1 MQLPNTFRQISLSL
15 VNPLTEQEIRAAF
28 VNCTKGEAKRL
39 SVPRDLADRPW
50 DDLDYL
56 GWRDPQAPDR
66 AYLVT
71 ALDGRPRALA
81 LRCSSPASWQMRRSM
96 CSMCLTAH
104 AGGVSL
110 MVAQKAGKAGQ
121 QGNSVGAYI
130 CSDLACS
137 LYVRD
142 KKDAGVGARL
152 QESLTLEE
160 KIQRT
165 VANVAAFI
173 AKVSVPAGGCIVP
186 EH

>member
-1 MQLPNTFRQISLSL
+1 ME
-15 VNPLTEQEIRAAF
+15 PLTEQEIRTAF
-28 VNCTKGEAKRL
+28 VNCSKGEAKRL

-66 AYLVT
+66 AYLVSPS
-71 ALDGRPRALA
+71 DGGLRALA
-81 LRCSSPASWQMRRSM
+81 MRCPSPGAQQLRRSM
-96 CSMCLTAH
+96 CSMCLTTH
-104 AGGVSL
+104 TGGVSL
-110 MVAQKAGKAGQ
+110 MVAPRAGKAGQ

-137 LYVRD
+137 LYVRG

-160 KIQRT
+160 KVRRT
-165 VANVAAFI
+165 VSHLAAFI
-173 AKVSVPAGGCIVP
+173 DRVTA
-186 EH
+186 

>member
-1 MQLPNTFRQISLSL
+1 ME
-15 VNPLTEQEIRAAF
+15 PLTEQEIRTAF
-28 VNCTKGEAKRL
+28 VNCSKGEAKRL

-66 AYLVT
+66 AYLVSPSGGG
-71 ALDGRPRALA
+71 LRALA
-81 LRCSSPASWQMRRSM
+81 MRCPSPGAQQLRRSM
-96 CSMCLTAH
+96 CSMCLTTH
-104 AGGVSL
+104 TGGVSL
-110 MVAQKAGKAGQ
+110 MVAPRAGKAGQ

-137 LYVRD
+137 LYVRG

-160 KIQRT
+160 KVRRT
-165 VANVAAFI
+165 VSHLAAFI
-173 AKVSVPAGGCIVP
+173 DKVTA
-186 EH
+186 

>member
-1 MQLPNTFRQISLSL
+1 M
-15 VNPLTEQEIRAAF
+15 NPLTEPEIRAAF
-28 VNCTKGEAKRL
+28 VNCTVGEAKRL

-50 DDLDYL
+50 PDLDFL

-71 ALDGRPRALA
+71 ELDGRPTGLA
-81 LRCSSPASWQMRRSM
+81 LRCPSAASWQTRRSL

-104 AGGVSL
+104 TGGVSL
-110 MVAQKAGKAGQ
+110 MVAPKAGKAGR

-137 LYVRD
+137 LYVRGA
-142 KKDAGVGARL
+142 KDAGVGARL
-152 QESLTLEE
+152 PESLTLEE
-160 KIQRT
+160 KVRRT

-173 AKVSVPAGGCIVP
+173 GKVTA
-186 EH
+186 